1 MLIRLNYKERTAKV
15 RSFICIE
22 KFFELPIHCKSRI
35 DVKEDNVS
43 RREEYESKTELLIQ
57 PIVDEKGF
65 ELVDVEYVKEGSNW
79 YLRAYVDK
87 AGGIT
92 INDLE
97 SVSRQLSDKLDEED
111 FISDAYILEVS
122 SPGLGRPIKKD
133 KDFDR
138 NIGNEIEIHLYRAI
152 DGQKQYVGLLKSYNK
167 ETVVIENEDG
177 SERNIDRANI
187 SLVREYIEF

>member
-1 MLIRLNYKERTAKV
+1 M
-15 RSFICIE
+15 
-22 KFFELPIHCKSRI
+22 
-35 DVKEDNVS
+35 S
-43 RREEYESKTELLIQ
+43 RREEYESKTEELIQ

-87 AGGIT
+87 QGGIT

-97 SVSRQLSDKLDEED
+97 AVSRKLSDRLDEED

-133 KDFDR
+133 KDFNR
-138 NIGNEIEIHLYRAI
+138 NIGNDIEIHLYRAI
-152 DGQKQYVGLLKSYNK
+152 NGQKQYVGQLKSYNK
-167 ETVVIENEDG
+167 EIIVIENEDG
-177 SERNIDRANI
+177 SEVSIDRINV
-187 SLVREYIEF
+187 SLVREYIDF

>member
-1 MLIRLNYKERTAKV
+1 M
-15 RSFICIE
+15 
-22 KFFELPIHCKSRI
+22 
-35 DVKEDNVS
+35 S
-43 RREEYESKTELLIQ
+43 RREEYEMKTEALIT

-87 AGGIT
+87 EGGIT

-97 SVSRQLSDKLDEED
+97 SVSRILSDKLDEED

-122 SPGLGRPIKKD
+122 SPGLGRPLKKD

-138 NIGNEIEIHLYRAI
+138 NMGNEIEVHLYRAV
-152 DGQKQYVGLLKSYNK
+152 DRQKQLVGLLKAYNAD
-167 ETVVIENEDG
+167 TITIENEDG
-177 SERNIDRANI
+177 SETDIDRVNV
-187 SLVREYIEF
+187 SLVRLTIDF

>member
-1 MLIRLNYKERTAKV
+1 M
-15 RSFICIE
+15 
-22 KFFELPIHCKSRI
+22 
-35 DVKEDNVS
+35 S
-43 RREEYESKTELLIQ
+43 RREEYEMKTEALIT

-87 AGGIT
+87 EGGIT

-97 SVSRQLSDKLDEED
+97 SVSRILSDKLDEED

-122 SPGLGRPIKKD
+122 SPGLGRPLKKD

-138 NIGNEIEIHLYRAI
+138 NMGNEIEVHLYRAV
-152 DGQKQYVGLLKSYNK
+152 DRQKQ
-167 ETVVIENEDG
+167 
-177 SERNIDRANI
+177 
-187 SLVREYIEF
+187 LVRTFKSI

>member
-1 MLIRLNYKERTAKV
+1 M
-15 RSFICIE
+15 
-22 KFFELPIHCKSRI
+22 
-35 DVKEDNVS
+35 S
-43 RREEYESKTELLIQ
+43 RREEYEMKTEALIT

-87 AGGIT
+87 EGGIT

-97 SVSRQLSDKLDEED
+97 SVSRILSDKLDEED

-122 SPGLGRPIKKD
+122 SPGLGRPLKKD

-138 NIGNEIEIHLYRAI
+138 NMGNEIEVHLYRAV
-152 DGQKQYVGLLKSYNK
+152 DRQKQLVGLLKAYNAD
-167 ETVVIENEDG
+167 TITIENE
-177 SERNIDRANI
+177 I
-187 SLVREYIEF
+187 